1 MRRIRVNLS
10 KRGYSMETG
19 KIIRPPKKLIEGFLN
34 LATSTIG
41 NVLDDMNIQ
50 GIIPN
55 IKPVAPGF
63 KFVGGAFTVKETTGA
78 FGTYTN
84 EDFKLGQVID
94 AAQEGDVIVIDN
106 GGNQVSTWGGIAS
119 FAAKMRGVAGLVV
132 DGGVRDLDEIIEF
145 QFPVFSRHVV
155 PTSGKR
161 RIKVLS
167 MNTVVTID
175 GITVRP
181 GDIMV
186 GDGTGIACIPIEVA
200 DEVVALATKFDQQDK
215 QGIGEIR
222 KGLSFTEAL
231 KKFAK
236 I

>member
-1 MRRIRVNLS
+1 
-10 KRGYSMETG
+10 MEKG
-19 KIIRPPKKLIEGFLN
+19 KIVRPPKKLIEGFLN

-55 IKPVAPGF
+55 IKSVSPGF
-63 KFVGGAFTVKETTGA
+63 KFVGGAVTVKETTGA
-78 FGTYTN
+78 LGTYTS

-106 GGNQVSTWGGIAS
+106 GGQQVSTWGGIAS

-155 PTSGKR
+155 PTSGKG
-161 RIKVLS
+161 RIKLLS
-167 MNTVVTID
+167 MNTVVNID

-200 DEVVALATKFDQQDK
+200 EEVLTLATKFDQQDK
-215 QGIGEIR
+215 QGIEEIR